1 MWYNII
7 RKEEYTMDYLDKIM
21 AWESGELGN
30 EDVLKFFAELIKS
43 GQAWSLQ
50 GMYGRQASRFIE
62 EGFISKD
69 GVVDWDKYN
78 ELIFEY

>member
-1 MWYNII
+1 
-7 RKEEYTMDYLDKIM
+7 MDYVDKIM
-21 AWESGELGN
+21 AWESGELSN
-30 EDVLKFFAELIKS
+30 EDVLKFFGELIKS

-62 EGFISKD
+62 EGFISKE